1 MDRKEMVKEILNT
14 YGCSTSK
21 EIANLAVRKYGVQ
34 ITPSQVAGVIRPMI
48 THGEA
53 ASSKNDKNVTVY
65 WPVKHEYVQN

>member
-1 MDRKEMVKEILNT
+1 MEKKDLVKEVLNT

-21 EIANLAVRKYGVQ
+21 EIANLIYRNYGVQ
-34 ITPSQVAGVIRPMI
+34 ITPSQVAGVIRPMV

-65 WPVKHEYVQN
+65 WPVKHNYVSG

>member
-1 MDRKEMVKEILNT
+1 MGKKDLVKEVLNT

-21 EIANLAVRKYGVQ
+21 EIANLIYRNYGVQ
-34 ITPSQVAGVIRPMI
+34 ITPAQVAGVIRPMI

-65 WPVKHEYVQN
+65 WPVKHEYVRN

>member
-1 MDRKEMVKEILNT
+1 MEKKNLVKEVLNT

-21 EIANLAVRKYGVQ
+21 EIANLIYRNYNVQ
-34 ITPSQVAGVIRPMI
+34 ITPAQVAGIIRPMI

-65 WPVKHEYVQN
+65 WPVKHEYVRN

>member
-1 MDRKEMVKEILNT
+1 MEKKDLVKEVLNT

-21 EIANLAVRKYGVQ
+21 EIANLIYRNYNVQ
-34 ITPSQVAGVIRPMI
+34 ITPAQVAGVIRPMI

-65 WPVKHEYVQN
+65 WPVKHKYVRN